1 MNIKKHLL
9 HIFLFA
15 FTACLLS
22 GSVYAQ
28 QSEHIVIL
36 WDVTGSLLP
45 KEKGTK
51 CPHSGKTLPT
61 YAKGNGMWSDLKE
74 AIIGCIEYAEEDP
87 SNKISIITFHD
98 HIRDVYAR
106 NASAQGKTDLINF
119 VKKYEYEGHNF
130 TNIVAPVEKFYT
142 LLDHK
147 KIDYMFLFTD
157 GDNDSP
163 STRARFINTL
173 DSWSSRT
180 QGKNA
185 YGFYVL
191 VHPNA
196 DKQAIRASVESQENF
211 WIVPD
216 AKVRIKICALPS
228 HLKYN
233 IRDEKGPKT
242 ISVNGRYAGV
252 EGKVELKCQDPYY
265 NVLCSD
271 SEFNKGLLHF
281 EVKPKDGVTLPEN
294 HTLYLE
300 PAISNSDSYTF
311 IGPKKIE
318 LEISNMPERSLNL
331 TINDNNFGEAT
342 YYEPF
347 IGFTKDGENIEQEI
361 KVEFSNQAKHENSS
375 ALMRVYL
382 VDKEGKNISSPA
394 AQNLKLCINGEEKDT
409 ILLTPSTSNITLS
422 ICALPN
428 TEDGRYYG
436 RIELIPTRLDNY
448 PINGTQD
455 IFKWRAS
462 VERNWHPFKV
472 FVFWLSLILAIMF
485 VIWMIFLRPI
495 FYPRFGSIQKTFFIH
510 NQSPLIIKFKGAKQV
525 IISATPQKQQSF
537 WNKFWTGK
545 IIYKTHPAFTSPI
558 ILKPGKRNRILVK
571 ANSSQ
576 YHITPNPMPG
586 IGSATITDIQNQLKI
601 DVN

>member
-1 MNIKKHLL
+1 MNTKRHLL
-9 HIFLFA
+9 HTLLFA
-15 FTACLLS
+15 LISCIISPSA
-22 GSVYAQ
+22 YAQ
-28 QSEHIVIL
+28 QNEHIVIL

-45 KEKGTK
+45 KQTGTN
-51 CPHSGKTLPT
+51 CPHTGKSLPT
-61 YAKGNGMWSDLKE
+61 YAKGNGMWSDLKD
-74 AIIGCIEYAEEDP
+74 AIIGCIEYVEEDP
-87 SNKISIITFHD
+87 GNKISIITFHD
-98 HIRDVYAR
+98 HIRDTYTR
-106 NASAQGKTDLINF
+106 NASEHGKKELINI
-119 VKKYEYEGHNF
+119 VKNYEYEGHNF
-130 TNIVAPVEKFYT
+130 TNIVAPVERFYS
-142 LLDHK
+142 LLDCN

-163 STRARFINTL
+163 STKPRFINTL
-173 DSWSSRT
+173 DSWTQRT

-196 DKQAIRASVESQENF
+196 DKQGIRNSVESQGNF

-242 ISVNGRYAGV
+242 IRVNGKFAQV
-252 EGKVELKCQDPYY
+252 KGKVQLKCQDPYY

-281 EVKPKDGVTLPEN
+281 EVKPKDGVTLPQN
-294 HTLYLE
+294 HTMILE
-300 PAISNSDSYTF
+300 PIISNSDSYTF

-318 LEISNMPERSLNL
+318 LEVSNMPERSLNL

-347 IGFTKDGENIEQEI
+347 IGLTKKGESIEQEI
-361 KVEFSNQAKHENSS
+361 NVDFSNQAKLENSS

-382 VDKEGKNISSPA
+382 VDKEGQVKSSPIS
-394 AQNLKLCINGEEKDT
+394 QNLKLCINGEEKDT
-409 ILLTPSTSNITLS
+409 LLITPSITNINLS
-422 ICALPN
+422 ISALPN
-428 TEDGRYYG
+428 TEDGKYYG

-455 IFKWRAS
+455 TFKWRAS
-462 VERNWHPFKV
+462 VDRNWHPLTMLL
-472 FVFWLSLILAIMF
+472 FWLSIILAIMF
-485 VIWMIFLRPI
+485 AFWMLCLKPI
-495 FYPRFGSIQKTFFIH
+495 LYPRFGSIQKTFFIP
-510 NQSPLIIKFKGAKQV
+510 NQVPLTIKFRGAKQV
-525 IISATPQKQQSF
+525 VISATPQKHQSF
-537 WNKFWTGK
+537 WNRFWTGK
-545 IIYKTHPAFTSPI
+545 IIYKTHPAFQSPI
-558 ILKPGKRNRILVK
+558 TLKPGKGRKILVK

-576 YHITPNPMPG
+576 YHIMPNPMPG
-586 IGSATITDIQNQLKI
+586 IGQATITDIQNRI
-601 DVN
+601 TINVN